1 MQNSLKTRSTYWQI
15 LPYIQQQKQTIAKAL
30 VCTLGF
36 TVFWPIMAWL
46 IGETASKFVGTGD
59 FKGFTKLAAASAI
72 IFLIRSII
80 QYGQDTLMAKAALTI
95 ALEIRKKTYT
105 HLQKLNIGYFE
116 TAKTGDLSY
125 RLTEDIDRIGE
136 VINKFFHQFIP
147 SILQLIVIIGY
158 MIYLNW
164 QLTLGALIIIPLM
177 ALLISWF
184 GEKLLRYSRESQDR
198 ISDLSSLLTEVFSG
212 IRLIKAFVAEDYEI
226 ARFAEEAEKNRR
238 AKYLSERIKALQF
251 IVVGFPEAVSIILLF
266 LLGGWQIEQGN
277 LTGSQF
283 ISYIAGAA
291 LLIDPIATTTANYG
305 DFKQGEASSDRI
317 FELLAIAPTVVEKP
331 GALELPH
338 VTGKVEYRNINFA
351 YPPQSP
357 LGKGGKESQPPLGKG
372 GKESQPPL
380 DKGGKESQSPLGKGG
395 KESQPPLDKGG
406 RESQSPLGKGGK
418 ESQPPLD
425 KGGREPQPSLDKG
438 GKEPQPSL
446 DKGGKEPHPPLDKG
460 GQGGVPILQNMSLL
474 ALPGE
479 MIALVGASGA
489 GKTTLVNLLP
499 RFYDPQAGQVLI
511 DGIDVQ
517 DVTLNTLRRQ
527 IGIVPQETILFSGTI
542 AQNIAFGRSFYELK
556 DVEKAAEI
564 ANAHQFISEFPDGYQ
579 TWVGERGVN
588 LSGGQKQRIAI
599 ARAVLLNPRILIL
612 DEATS
617 ALDSESEAL
626 VQEALE
632 RLMQDRTV
640 FIIAHR
646 LATVRKADRILVL
659 EKGRVVESGTHE
671 ELLEKGDRYARY
683 YAQQFS

>member
-1 MQNSLKTRSTYWQI
+1 MKTRSTYWQI
-15 LPYIQQQKQTIAKAL
+15 LPYIQQQKQTIIKAL
-30 VCTLGF
+30 VCTLAF
-36 TVFWPIMAWL
+36 TVFWPVIAWL
-46 IGETASKFVGTGD
+46 IGETATKFVGKGD
-59 FKGFTKLAAASAI
+59 LKGFTQLATLSAV
-72 IFLIRSII
+72 IFLVRGIV
-80 QYGQDTLMAKAALTI
+80 QYGQDTLMAKAALAI
-95 ALEIRKKTYT
+95 ALEIRKKVYI
-105 HLQKLNIGYFE
+105 HLQKLNLGYFE

-147 SILQLIVIIGY
+147 GVLQLIVVMGY

-164 QLTLGALIIIPLM
+164 QLTLGALIIAPLM

-184 GEKLLRYSRESQDR
+184 GQKLLAYSRESQNR
-198 ISDLSSLLTEVFSG
+198 ISDLSALLTEVFSG
-212 IRLIKAFVAEDYEI
+212 IRLIKAFVAEEYEI

-238 AKYLSERIKALQF
+238 AKYLSEQIKALQF
-251 IVVGFPEAVSIILLF
+251 IVIGFPEAISVILLF
-266 LLGGWQIEQGN
+266 LLGAWQIDRGN

-291 LLIDPIATTTANYG
+291 LLIDPIAITTANYG

-317 FELLAIAPTVVEKP
+317 FELLAIQPTVVEKP
-331 GALELPH
+331 GAIELPH

-351 YPPQSP
+351 YP
-357 LGKGGKESQPPLGKG
+357 SQT
-372 GKESQPPL
+372 SV
-380 DKGGKESQSPLGKGG
+380 DKGDKEEL
-395 KESQPPLDKGG
+395 
-406 RESQSPLGKGGK
+406 
-418 ESQPPLD
+418 
-425 KGGREPQPSLDKG
+425 QPSLNKVG
-438 GKEPQPSL
+438 L
-446 DKGGKEPHPPLDKG
+446 
-460 GQGGVPILQNMSLL
+460 GGVSVLQSMSLL

-499 RFYDPQAGQVLI
+499 RFYDPQAGQILI
-511 DGIDVQ
+511 DGIDIQ

-542 AQNIAFGRSFYELK
+542 AQNIAFGQSYYELK
-556 DVEKAAEI
+556 DVQKAAEI

-599 ARAVLLNPRILIL
+599 ARAVLLAPRILIL

-632 RLMQDRTV
+632 RLMRDRTV

-659 EKGRVVESGTHE
+659 EKGRVMESGTHE

-683 YAQQFS
+683 YAQQFSQ

>member
-1 MQNSLKTRSTYWQI
+1 MKARSTYWQI
-15 LPYIQQQKQTIAKAL
+15 LPYLRPQKQTIGKAL
-30 VCTLGF
+30 VCTIVF
-36 TVFWPIMAWL
+36 TIFWPIIAWL
-46 IGETASKFVGTGD
+46 VGETAKFIGKGD
-59 FKGFTKLAAASAI
+59 LKGFAQIAALSAI
-72 IFLIRSII
+72 IFLIRGTA

-95 ALEIRKKTYT
+95 ALEIRKKVYT
-105 HLQKLNIGYFE
+105 HLQNLNLGYFE

-136 VINKFFHQFIP
+136 VVNKFFHQFIP
-147 SILQLIVIIGY
+147 CILQLIAVMGY

-164 QLTLGALIIIPLM
+164 QLTLGALIIAPLM
-177 ALLISWF
+177 AILIGWF
-184 GEKLLRYSRESQDR
+184 GEKLLSYSRDSQNR
-198 ISDLSSLLTEVFSG
+198 ISDLSALLTEVFSG
-212 IRLIKAFVAEDYEI
+212 IRLIKAFVAEEYEI
-226 ARFAEEAEKNRR
+226 SRFAEEAEQNRR

-251 IVVGFPEAVSIILLF
+251 VVVGFLEAMSVILLF
-266 LLGGWQIEQGN
+266 FIGGWQINQGN
-277 LTGSQF
+277 LTGTEF
-283 ISYIAGAA
+283 ISYIAGVA
-291 LLIDPIATTTANYG
+291 LLIDPIAITTANYG

-317 FELLAIAPTVVEKP
+317 FELLAIESTVVEKP
-331 GALELPH
+331 GAIELPH

-351 YPPQSP
+351 YNS
-357 LGKGGKESQPPLGKG
+357 ETS
-372 GKESQPPL
+372 
-380 DKGGKESQSPLGKGG
+380 
-395 KESQPPLDKGG
+395 
-406 RESQSPLGKGGK
+406 
-418 ESQPPLD
+418 
-425 KGGREPQPSLDKG
+425 
-438 GKEPQPSL
+438 
-446 DKGGKEPHPPLDKG
+446 
-460 GQGGVPILQNMSLL
+460 ILQSMNLL

-479 MIALVGASGA
+479 AIALVGASGA

-499 RFYDPQAGQVLI
+499 RFYDPQAGQILI
-511 DGIDVQ
+511 DGIDIQ

-542 AQNIAFGRSFYELK
+542 AQNIAFGQSYYELK
-556 DVEKAAEI
+556 DVEKAAQI

-632 RLMQDRTV
+632 RLMRDRTV

-659 EKGRVVESGTHE
+659 EKGRVMESGTHE

-683 YAQQFS
+683 YAQQFSQ